1 MAISSISESDVS
13 ETQLGLRARQAPTG
27 VALLV
32 PAACKHPP
40 LPSRCLAGPVAL
52 AGLVTRYSLG

>member
-1 MAISSISESDVS
+1 MALRPASAS
-13 ETQLGLRARQAPTG
+13 ETHLGLPARRAPTG
-27 VALLV
+27 VALLA